1 MAGLGVARPGE
12 ARIGQARAVISGESV
27 HRAGFPVASVTK
39 RHGIAGQAWV
49 WFGWVWRGRG

>member
-27 HRAGFPVASVTK
+27 HRAGFPVAIVINGYG
-39 RHGIAGQAWV
+39 RAMRAGMW
-49 WFGWVWRGRG
+49 